1 MAFLQNAANIGT
13 KGLTGGK
20 KGSDAPPPPDYKGA
34 AEATGR
40 ENRPNQYTPF
50 ASTTWTTGPDGRPV
64 QTTGLAPGLQGA
76 MTGMQGQLSGAW
88 GSPLDT
94 GAQARDRAE
103 GAIYGRETSRLDPQ
117 FAQREQTMNASLAN
131 QGLDPGSAAATATRD
146 QFGRDRNDAY
156 QQAQYGAITGG
167 GAEASRQQAMDLQ
180 SRMAPLQGM
189 AGLRSLMAMP
199 GFQPGANFLAAAGMQ
214 GQYGLDATQMQNQAQ
229 ADYWQ
234 GLMGLAGAGAGA
246 IGRRSG
252 G

>member
-1 MAFLQNAANIGT
+1 MGFLQNAANIGS

-20 KGSDAPPPPDYKGA
+20 KGNDAPPPPDYKGA
-34 AEATGR
+34 AEATAQA
-40 ENRPNQYTPF
+40 NRPTQNTPF
-50 ASTTWTTGPDGRPV
+50 GSVSWTHDANGNWTQNTNV
-64 QTTGLAPGLQGA
+64 APGMQGA
-76 MTGMQGQLSGAW
+76 MSGMQGQLSNAW
-88 GSPLDT
+88 NIPLDT

-117 FAQREQTMNASLAN
+117 FARREQAMNASLAN
-131 QGLDPGSAAATATRD
+131 QGLAPGSAAATATRD

-189 AGLRSLMAMP
+189 AGLRSLLQMP
-199 GFQPGANFLAAAGMQ
+199 GFQPGANYLAAAGMQ

-234 GLMGLAGAGAGA
+234 GLMNLAGAGARA
-246 IGRRSG
+246 AG
-252 G
+252 GGG